1 MNSNKKIFYTN
12 PSSIYKI
19 TVEKIA
25 QIIKGFDL
33 DRKNFKSENVG
44 SGIKRKLYATYLT
57 YLPKKSFAY
66 NIKVQNNRLDAINVV
81 IHDQIPVSTNNQIHV
96 ELYEKTDG
104 IHQLDE
110 GLIIWNKIIE
120 TSKNA
125 VVNIQY
131 SVKYPK
137 DLRINL

>member
-1 MNSNKKIFYTN
+1 MG
-12 PSSIYKI
+12 
-19 TVEKIA
+19 A
-25 QIIKGFDL
+25 
-33 DRKNFKSENVG
+33 NV
-44 SGIKRKLYATYLT
+44 
-57 YLPKKSFAY
+57 KKSFAY

-96 ELYEKTDG
+96 ELDEKTDG
-104 IHQLDE
+104 INQLDE